1 MERASDLSDLHG
13 AFANKGKIM
22 DSGSGH
28 PPGPYFTVD
37 LHLHTNRGSADSN
50 LAPKDMIARA
60 QAIGIGA
67 VCITEHDNAWDL
79 REIATLAADSGVIF
93 LRGME
98 VTTEMG
104 HIGVFGLSEYV
115 GGIYKLR
122 ELRKVVDK
130 LGGIMVA
137 NHPFRYKLDPRFSFI
152 NADHEPIDPERPE
165 TAAKLEIFEVCDA
178 VEALNGACS
187 EEENL
192 FALKV
197 ARTLGLAEV
206 AGSDSHSAN
215 SIGCVTTLLS
225 EPVRNERELIE
236 AIKARQTRAG
246 RGLIAGSVTPFE
258 IPR

>member
-1 MERASDLSDLHG
+1 
-13 AFANKGKIM
+13 M
-22 DSGSGH
+22 DSSASGH
-28 PPGPYFTVD
+28 QNGAYFTVD

-50 LAPKDMIARA
+50 LSPKDLIERAR
-60 QAIGIGA
+60 AIGIGA
-67 VCITEHDNAWDL
+67 VCITEHDNIWDL
-79 REIATLAADSGVIF
+79 KEIAAIAADAGVLC

-104 HIGVFGLSEYV
+104 HIGVFGLNKYV

-122 ELRKVVDK
+122 ELRKVVDG

-152 NADHEPIDPERPE
+152 NEDHEPIDPTHPER
-165 TAAKLEIFEVCDA
+165 AAKLEIFRVCDA
-178 VEALNGACS
+178 VEVLNGACS

-197 ARTLGLAEV
+197 ARALGKAEV

-215 SIGCVTTLLS
+215 SIGVVTTLFS
-225 EPVRNERELIE
+225 APVRTERELIE
-236 AIKARQTRAG
+236 AIMAGTTRAG
-246 RGLIAGSVTPFE
+246 RGLLEGVVAPFE
-258 IPR
+258 IPD

>member
-1 MERASDLSDLHG
+1 MASD
-13 AFANKGKIM
+13 
-22 DSGSGH
+22 GSGH
-28 PPGPYFTVD
+28 PASGPYFTID

-50 LAPKDMIARA
+50 LSPADMIARA

-79 REIATLAADSGVIF
+79 REIATLTADSGVIF

-104 HIGVFGLSEYV
+104 HIGVFGLTEYV

-122 ELRKVVDK
+122 ELRKVVDN

-137 NHPFRYKLDPRFSFI
+137 NHPFRYKLDPRFSFM
-152 NADHEPIDPERPE
+152 NADQEAIDPERPE

-178 VEALNGACS
+178 VETLNGACS

-215 SIGCVTTLLS
+215 SIGCVTTLLR

-236 AIKARQTRAG
+236 AIKAHQTCAG
-246 RGLIAGSVTPFE
+246 RGLITGGVAPFE
-258 IPR
+258 IPA

>member
-1 MERASDLSDLHG
+1 MIEQRERQAL
-13 AFANKGKIM
+13 KEC
-22 DSGSGH
+22 
-28 PPGPYFTVD
+28 FTVD

-50 LAPKDMIARA
+50 LAPADMIARA
-60 QAIGIGA
+60 RAIGIGA

-79 REIATLAADSGVIF
+79 REIAAQAEGSGVIF

-104 HIGVFGLSEYV
+104 HIGVFGLTEYV

-122 ELRKVVDK
+122 ELRKIVDR
-130 LGGIMVA
+130 LGGVMIA

-152 NADHEPIDPERPE
+152 NDHQQPIDPERPE
-165 TAAKLEIFEVCDA
+165 TAAGLEIFQVCDA
-178 VEALNGACS
+178 VETLNGACS

-215 SIGCVTTLLS
+215 SIGCVTTLLT

-236 AIKARQTRAG
+236 AIKARRTRAG
-246 RGLIAGSVTPFE
+246 RGLINGSVVPFE
-258 IPR
+258 LPD